1 MGSSALQSP
10 PHEKSS
16 RVLWKREEKK
26 LKWALAKNQMSV
38 SKICH
43 LSTTDM
49 QGILKRT
56 RYKMDEDL
64 KEKRITWGEDE
75 QGKYKAYLVKGG
87 GNQNA
92 LLSW

>member
-1 MGSSALQSP
+1 
-10 PHEKSS
+10 
-16 RVLWKREEKK
+16 
-26 LKWALAKNQMSV
+26 
-38 SKICH
+38 
-43 LSTTDM
+43 M